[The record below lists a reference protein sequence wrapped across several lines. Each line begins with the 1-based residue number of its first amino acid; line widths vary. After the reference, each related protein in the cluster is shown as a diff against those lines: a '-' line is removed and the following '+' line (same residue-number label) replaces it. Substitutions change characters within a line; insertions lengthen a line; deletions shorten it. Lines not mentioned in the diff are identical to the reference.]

1 MKITKDI
8 LTFLKNTFL
17 LHDVHEDILE
27 HLSTL
32 CHKAHYKADAV
43 IFNEGNA
50 GDSLFIV
57 ASGKV
62 EIWKRYNYPD
72 ARLLSNVLC
81 R

>member
-50 GDSLFIV
+50 GDLAVYCSI
-57 ASGKV
+57 GKSRNM
-62 EIWKRYNYPD
+62 ETI
-72 ARLLSNVLC
+72 
-81 R
+81 